1 LYSLIHEN
9 AKNAPLI
16 ALFVLFALFAPL
28 TIRAA
33 TIEHAF
39 SPQQGATDLIVKTI
53 GEARQ
58 SVRVAAYFFTSW
70 PIVDA
75 LVQAHRRG
83 VDVKLVLDSHQK
95 FRWVIDYLD
104 RNGIAARIN
113 SRYAIM
119 HDKFMIVDGN
129 TLETGSFNFTRAA
142 EFENAENV
150 LVLRDSPS
158 VVGGYTHQWDKL
170 WAEADVLGRRWF

>member
-1 LYSLIHEN
+1 MPRTL
-9 AKNAPLI
+9 PLI
-16 ALFVLFALFAPL
+16 ALFLLLTLTAPA
-28 TIRAA
+28 TAREAA
-33 TIEHAF
+33 IENAF

-53 GEARQ
+53 GAARH

-70 PIVDA
+70 PIADA

-95 FRWVIDYLD
+95 FRRVIDYLD
-104 RNGIAARIN
+104 RNGIAARVN

-119 HDKFMIVDGN
+119 HDKFMIVDGS

-150 LVLRDSPS
+150 LVLRDSPT
-158 VVGGYTHQWDKL
+158 VIGGYARQWDKL
-170 WAEADVLGRRWF
+170 WAEADAPGRGWF